1 MAKPYVG
8 KVSIYL
14 DTKGRITIK
23 GDAEGNFAD
32 SNAGECLATMQAL
45 GKARKAEVKVFRP
58 EGGTIPRILDG
69 YGKPYMALLS
79 PLPEG
84 GGRKAVTK
92 LA

>member
-1 MAKPYVG
+1 MAKPYAG

-14 DTKGRITIK
+14 DTKGRVIIR
-23 GDAEGNFAD
+23 GDSEGKYTDANAAECW
-32 SNAGECLATMQAL
+32 ETMQAMA
-45 GKARKAEVKVFRP
+45 KKHKTEVKVFRP
-58 EGGTIPRILDG
+58 EGGTIPRVLDG

-84 GGRKAVTK
+84 GGRKTVTK

>member
-1 MAKPYVG
+1 MAKPYAG
-8 KVSIYL
+8 KVSIIM
-14 DTKGRITIK
+14 DTKGRITLK

-32 SNAGECLATMQAL
+32 SNAAECWEKMTAL
-45 GKARKAEVKVFRP
+45 CKKHKAEVKVFRP

-84 GGRKAVTK
+84 GGRKTVTK

>member
-1 MAKPYVG
+1 MAKPYAG
-8 KVSIYL
+8 SVSIVM
-14 DTKGRITIK
+14 DTKGRITLK
-23 GDAEGNFAD
+23 GDPEGKFTD
-32 SNAGECLATMQAL
+32 SNAGEAWEKMTAL
-45 GKARKAEVKVFRP
+45 GKKHKAEVKVFRP

-84 GGRKAVTK
+84 GGRKTVTK